1 MQSTD
6 AISEEWIVIQNTLG
20 LKPVS
25 KNYSLFQIISLMLV
39 TIICLHYTVFHKWR
53 MFLLQF
59 KISCVF
65 LGWFQRGP
73 DVTY

>member
-39 TIICLHYTVFHKWR
+39 TKYMLALYSF
-53 MFLLQF
+53 
-59 KISCVF
+59 S
-65 LGWFQRGP
+65 
-73 DVTY
+73 